1 MIVHDPAGQP
11 FAAVLFDM
19 DGVLVDSEHRWND
32 IRRAFAATQ
41 GRVWTDDHQRAVMG
55 GNTREWSQTM
65 QAQLDLPHLSPE
77 QIRDEIVGGVV
88 AAFRAGT
95 VEVMDGAADTVRR
108 LAAQLPV
115 AIASSAHPAVIE
127 AAVDALGLHGV
138 FHAIASSDE
147 VAHGKPEPDV
157 YLLAASRLG
166 VAPHRCLV
174 VEDSTKGVLAGKA
187 AGAVVVLVPNA
198 AVPPAAGTEA
208 LADAVVERITD
219 IDLAALGAHLRP
231 HTPPGRAG

>member
-1 MIVHDPAGQP
+1 VQT

-32 IRRAFAATQ
+32 IRRAFAEAH

-55 GNTREWSQTM
+55 GNTRQWAEIM
-65 QAQLDLPHLSPE
+65 QRQLDLPQLSPD
-77 QIRDEIVGGVV
+77 QIQDEVV
-88 AAFRAGT
+88 AAVVAALRAGT
-95 VEVMDGAADTVRR
+95 VAVMDGAADTVRR
-108 LAAQLPV
+108 LASQLPV

-166 VAPHRCLV
+166 VEPSRCLV
-174 VEDSTKGVLAGKA
+174 VEDSTKGVLSGKA

-198 AVPPAAGTEA
+198 AVPPDAGTDA
-208 LADAVVERITD
+208 LADAVIGRIAD
-219 IDLAALGAHLRP
+219 IDLAALSAHLSPR
-231 HTPPGRAG
+231 TAPGPTG